1 MLTKRFFLIAGGT
14 VGGLGAVLSIT
25 PPQFGSTSGLSL
37 GTGTSLSGGTTSLSG
52 GTTTS
57 TPAATPTPATSKKA
71 TTTKKA
77 PKTKKPVPATTK
89 NATTSTPKSTP
100 APVSTPKP
108 AGVSGTFTGASAN
121 TVYGPVQVQI
131 TVSNGKITNATAL
144 VYPTGSFRDQE
155 INQQAIP
162 YLIQETLAAQSANIQ
177 GVGGAS
183 YTSQGWVGSLQSALA
198 KAGL

>member
-1 MLTKRFFLIAGGT
+1 MITKRFFLIAGGT

-37 GTGTSLSGGTTSLSG
+37 GTGTSLSGGTTSLASG
-52 GTTTS
+52 STGTTS
-57 TPAATPTPATSKKA
+57 TPAATPTPAATKKA
-71 TTTKKA
+71 TTKTTTTTKKTTKTTTTTTT
-77 PKTKKPVPATTK
+77 PKATPAATT
-89 NATTSTPKSTP
+89 A
-100 APVSTPKP
+100 APKP

-131 TVSNGKITNATAL
+131 TVSNGKITNAVAL
-144 VYPTGSFRDQE
+144 TYPTGSFRDQQ

-183 YTSQGWVGSLQSALA
+183 YTSQGWVDSLQSALN

>member
-37 GTGTSLSGGTTSLSG
+37 GTGTSLSGGTTSLASG
-52 GTTTS
+52 STGTTS
-57 TPAATPTPATSKKA
+57 TPAATPTPAATKKA
-71 TTTKKA
+71 TTKTTTTTKKTTKTTTTTTT
-77 PKTKKPVPATTK
+77 PKATPAATT
-89 NATTSTPKSTP
+89 A
-100 APVSTPKP
+100 APKP

-131 TVSNGKITNATAL
+131 TVSNGKITNAVAL
-144 VYPTGSFRDQE
+144 TYPTGSFRDQQ

-183 YTSQGWVGSLQSALA
+183 YTSQGWVDSLQSALN